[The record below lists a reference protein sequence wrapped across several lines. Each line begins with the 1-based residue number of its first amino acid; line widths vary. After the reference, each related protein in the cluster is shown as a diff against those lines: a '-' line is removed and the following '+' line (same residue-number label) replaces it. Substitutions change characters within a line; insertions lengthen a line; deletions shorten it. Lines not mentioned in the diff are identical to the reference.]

1 MRTRSLV
8 APPRATSLAIVPA
21 GIVPVLGVTCTTPE
35 CGFHES
41 LHTSDPAE
49 AVRTARELGWRLKG
63 VETLCPLCVECQHTS
78 LARRRTSRANGRR
91 VTASSRQGGA
101 K

>member
-1 MRTRSLV
+1 M
-8 APPRATSLAIVPA
+8 ATATKSVPS
-21 GIVPVLGVTCTTPE
+21 GIAHVFGVTCTSHD

-49 AVRTARELGWRLKG
+49 AVRTARELGWRLNG
-63 VETLCPLCVECQHTS
+63 DQSLCPLCVQATQ
-78 LARRRTSRANGRR
+78 ATNGRKPAR
-91 VTASSRQGGA
+91 KARKAVA